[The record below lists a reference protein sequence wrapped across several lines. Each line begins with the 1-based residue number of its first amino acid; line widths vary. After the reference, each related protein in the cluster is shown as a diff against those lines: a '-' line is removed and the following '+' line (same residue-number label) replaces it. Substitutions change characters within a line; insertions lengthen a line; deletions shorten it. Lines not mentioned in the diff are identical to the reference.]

1 MGQITLRKDLLQHL
15 GVHRGDKITVS
26 KLPDGRIEVRAAPAS
41 GDIAD
46 IFGLLKR
53 EGGPSLAID
62 EIDEIAAEVWAVR
75 R

>member
-1 MGQITLRKDLLQHL
+1 MAASRCAP
-15 GVHRGDKITVS
+15 HRRV
-26 KLPDGRIEVRAAPAS
+26 